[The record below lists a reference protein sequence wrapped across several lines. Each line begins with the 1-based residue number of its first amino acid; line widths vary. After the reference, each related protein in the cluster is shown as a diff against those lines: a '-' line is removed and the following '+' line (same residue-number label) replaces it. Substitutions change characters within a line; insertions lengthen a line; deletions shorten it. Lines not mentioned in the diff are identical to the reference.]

1 MDTATARKQQIELQA
16 NNNNLLVS
24 DVKSGK
30 WKSGKVC
37 AQRQRARQ
45 LYKLSDNATDG
56 NAKSCHKS

>member
-1 MDTATARKQQIELQA
+1 MDTATPRKQQIELQA

-30 WKSGKVC
+30 CVC
-37 AQRQRARQ
+37 IAKERARQ
-45 LYKLSDNATDG
+45 FNKLSDNSTDG